1 MRRLGWIVAG
11 LVVLAVVEIALLIVV
26 GQAIGAMWTVA
37 LVLLSSLL
45 GVWLLRREGV
55 RAWRLF
61 RDEVRAGRPPGN
73 AATEGLLVLVG
84 GVLLVVP
91 GFLTDLVGAVLLIP
105 PTRRASRAVLL
116 RRFGSWL
123 SPAVANSLFGPVR
136 VRARAGKPQP
146 ADAPGTADASQLR
159 WTQTPL
165 RSGVP
170 RDAASA
176 PRSAP
181 PSAPRDSTPIEGEII
196 DPR

>member
-1 MRRLGWIVAG
+1 
-11 LVVLAVVEIALLIVV
+11 VV
-26 GQAIGAMWTVA
+26 GQAIGAMWTVV
-37 LVLLSSLL
+37 LVLASSLL

-61 RDEVRAGRPPGN
+61 RDEVRASRPPGN

-91 GFLTDLVGAVLLIP
+91 GFLTDLVGALLLIP
-105 PTRRASRAVLL
+105 PTRRATRAVLL

-136 VRARAGKPQP
+136 VRARAGRPQP
-146 ADAPGTADASQLR
+146 TDPPGAADPSELR

-165 RSGVP
+165 RSGAP
-170 RDAASA
+170 RDGA
-176 PRSAP
+176 PRDGA
-181 PSAPRDSTPIEGEII
+181 SAPRDSTPIEGEII

>member
-26 GQAIGAMWTVA
+26 GQAIGAMWTLL
-37 LVLLSSLL
+37 LVLASSAL

-61 RDEVRAGRPPGN
+61 ADEVRAGRPPGN
-73 AATEGLLVLVG
+73 AATEGLLVLMG

-105 PTRRASRAVLL
+105 PTRRLTRSIVL
-116 RRFGSWL
+116 RRFGARL
-123 SPAVANSLFGPVR
+123 SPDVANSLFGPRR
-136 VRARAGKPQP
+136 VRARAGQAQP
-146 ADAPGTADASQLR
+146 TDATAASDPIQLR
-159 WTQTPL
+159 RTEAPL
-165 RSGVP
+165 RSGAP
-170 RDAASA
+170 YDNAAHSGA
-176 PRSAP
+176 PY
-181 PSAPRDSTPIEGEII
+181 DGTPIEGEII